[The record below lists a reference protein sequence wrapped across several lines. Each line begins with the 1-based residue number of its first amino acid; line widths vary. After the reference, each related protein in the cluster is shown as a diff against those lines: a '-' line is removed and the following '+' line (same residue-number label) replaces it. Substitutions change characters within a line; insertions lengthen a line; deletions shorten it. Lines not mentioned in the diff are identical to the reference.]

1 MAYKRHDKDN
11 NEVSPQPGKT
21 TVNQFSGN
29 EGWST
34 VTYENFNADYVARKD
49 VLFENKRGEGLFST
63 VMIIDENAYNELE
76 VGMTLRVKD
85 TLPDG
90 AHPLA
95 GFEPNTTITALNN
108 TGSGFFT
115 ITFSPR
121 LCDSLDPSQYGNV
134 PSDFIFAGAK
144 IIASKVRTPG
154 TFQARNA
161 DNSPRTPAAY
171 QRHDK
176 DNNPVTG

>member
-1 MAYKRHDKDN
+1 MAYIRHDEN
-11 NEVSPQPGKT
+11 NNPVNPQPGKT

-49 VLFENKRGEGLFST
+49 VLFENKRDEGLFST
-63 VMIIDENAYNELE
+63 VIIIDENAYNELE

-85 TLPDG
+85 TLADG

-95 GFEPNTTITALNN
+95 GFEPNTTITALNS
-108 TGSGFFT
+108 TGSFFT

-121 LCDSLDPSQYGNV
+121 LGDSLDPSQYGNV
-134 PSDFIFAGAK
+134 PYPIIFAGAK
-144 IIASKVRTPG
+144 IIASKSRTPG
-154 TFQARNA
+154 TFQARNTNNTA
-161 DNSPRTPAAY
+161 RTPAAY

-176 DNNPVTG
+176 DNNPISA